1 MSRGW
6 WQRPL
11 APELTEERARAFVLS
26 ALGAVRRVAG
36 SLLVTT
42 SRRTPAA
49 AHAAV
54 ALELKAAAAAG
65 VPCQLWTPDATP
77 NPFHGLLA
85 WSDNVA
91 VTADSINM
99 VTEACAAGE
108 PPFRVLDHPDGHQEC
123 H

>member
-1 MSRGW
+1 MSRSW

-11 APELTEERARAFVLS
+11 APELTEESARAFVHS
-26 ALGAVRRVAG
+26 ALGAVRRLAG

-85 WSDNVA
+85 CTDQVA

-108 PPFRVLDHPDGHQEC
+108 PPSRVLDHPDGH
-123 H
+123 